1 MRLEPGKEYLVCDY
15 CKNIYA
21 PRPDDR
27 GVRVLGEPA
36 GLSCPVCA
44 LPLVHAAIGGQRIG
58 YCGRCR
64 GILTRMDTFATL
76 VQALRTHPGAEVETL
91 RPPDWND
98 LKRRI
103 NCPHCG
109 QRMDT
114 HLYGGPGNVI
124 LDNCDACGVNWLDDG
139 ELQRILGAPDPH

>member
-1 MRLEPGKEYLVCDY
+1 MQCASCGGPVRLEPGKEYLVCDY

-27 GVRVLGEPA
+27 GVRVLDEPA

-44 LPLVHAAIGGQRIG
+44 LSLVHAAIGGQRIG

-76 VQALRTHPGAEVETL
+76 VQDLRTHPGAEVETL

-114 HLYGGPGNVI
+114 HFT
-124 LDNCDACGVNWLDDG
+124 A
-139 ELQRILGAPDPH
+139 APATSSSITVRPVA

>member
-36 GLSCPVCA
+36 V
-44 LPLVHAAIGGQRIG
+44 G

-76 VQALRTHPGAEVETL
+76 VQDLRTHPGAEVETL